1 MFLPSKNL
9 AKKRYLWYLLF
20 MSIIKFGTDGWRA
33 RMGHDFSFKNVRI
46 FAQAYANFLQKKKSR
61 DIKIIVNYDTRFL
74 SRRFAEEASKILSLN
89 GIHAYIPNRDVPL
102 APMALAILQDKLDGG
117 IMFTASFN
125 KPIYNGI
132 KVFTHRGVSALPSM
146 TQQIEA
152 EIEKIQDTFH
162 FNPQYA
168 ANELISDIEV
178 KEGYM
183 KYLEH
188 IIDFA
193 SIRDSSMQIIVDNLY
208 GTSREYLDYVLMENG
223 IDIVN
228 IHNFPY
234 SSTETIISECT
245 ETSLRDLSR
254 LVVERGAHIGLAT
267 DIDGDRFGIIDSK
280 GRFLSSNVIMPPLI
294 EYLIR
299 ARKMTGGIVKSVST
313 TNNIRRVAEYYLRE
327 VYTTPVGFKYLAN
340 MLATKDAFIAVES
353 SNGASLNRKITI
365 KDGILFNLLV
375 TEMLA
380 YYKLDMDYI
389 LDNFYT
395 RFPRMYDI
403 ESAVKKNERR
413 IMKFNE
419 LATRKNFDF
428 PGFHLKKIEY
438 IDGIKFIFT
447 DAWLLVR
454 HSGTSD
460 LIRIYAESTVAKNTK
475 HLIKAG
481 RALIE

>member
-1 MFLPSKNL
+1 
-9 AKKRYLWYLLF
+9 
-20 MSIIKFGTDGWRA
+20 MSAIKFGTDGWRA
-33 RMGHDFSFKNVRI
+33 RMGEDFSFKNVRI
-46 FAQAYANFLQKKKSR
+46 FAQAYANFLKKKKSR

-89 GIHAYIPNRDVPL
+89 GIHAFIPNRDVPL

-117 IMFTASFN
+117 IMVTASFN

-146 TQQIEA
+146 TQQLET
-152 EIEKIQDTFH
+152 EIENIHDNFH

-168 ANELISDIEV
+168 PNELISDIEV
-178 KEGYM
+178 KEGYL

-188 IIDFA
+188 IIDFNL
-193 SIRDSSMQIIVDNLY
+193 IRDSGMQIIVDNLY
-208 GTSREYLDYVLMENG
+208 GTSREYLDYVLTENG

-234 SSTETIISECT
+234 SSTETIISDCT
-245 ETSLRDLSR
+245 EYSLKDLSR
-254 LVVERGAHIGLAT
+254 LVVERKADIGLAT
-267 DIDGDRFGIIDSK
+267 DIDGDRFGIINSK

-299 ARKMTGGIVKSVST
+299 IRKMSGGIVKSVST

-353 SNGASLNRKITI
+353 SNGASLNRKIMI

-380 YYKLDMDYI
+380 YYKLDMGHI
-389 LDNFYT
+389 LDSFYT

-403 ESAVKKNERR
+403 ETSVRKNDRT
-413 IMKFNE
+413 IKKFNE
-419 LATRKNFDF
+419 LLERKSFAF
-428 PGFHLKKIEY
+428 PGFQLKKIEHV
-438 IDGIKFIFT
+438 DGVKFIFT

-454 HSGTSD
+454 YSGTSD
-460 LIRIYAESTVAKNTK
+460 LIRIYAESTCLKNTRR
-475 HLIKAG
+475 LIKEG
-481 RALIE
+481 RALIA